1 MSGSILTYEN
11 VTVRYRGKPEP
22 AVAGLTLPVP
32 EGEVTAV
39 AGGSGSGKST
49 LLRLAMGLLP
59 AGGALESGRVLT
71 GGEDIAGFSRK
82 RLRLFR
88 GGEVAM
94 VFQDAASSFD
104 PRRTLGMQFIEYW
117 KAHRPGGK
125 REALAAA
132 AEALAPLGF
141 PDPEAVFRRYPFEL
155 SGGQLQRAAIGM
167 AVMVRPKLLLCDEP
181 TSALDPVVQAEVAA
195 CLMEV
200 HRREGAA
207 LLLVTH
213 NLGLAAAMADWIAV
227 MEKGHLVEYG
237 PKEAVIRRPQSAYT
251 RKLLDSVM
259 EVPRDGT
266 DFVL

>member
-1 MSGSILTYEN
+1 MSANILFYEN

-22 AVAGLTLPVP
+22 AVEGLTLPVP
-32 EGEVTAV
+32 EGKVTAV

-59 AGGALESGRVLT
+59 AGGALESGRVLLRD
-71 GGEDIAGFSRK
+71 EDMADFSGK
-82 RLRLFR
+82 RLREVR
-88 GGEVAM
+88 GGEMAM

-104 PRRTLGMQFIEYW
+104 PRRTLGMQFAECW

-132 AEALAPLGF
+132 AGALVPLGF

-155 SGGQLQRAAIGM
+155 SGGQLQRASIGM
-167 AVMVRPKLLLCDEP
+167 AVMTRPKLLLCDEP
-181 TSALDPVVQAEVAA
+181 TSALDPVVQAEVAE

-200 HRREGAA
+200 HRREKAA

-213 NLGLAAAMADWIAV
+213 NLGLAAATADFIAV

-237 PKEAVIRRPQSAYT
+237 PKEAVIRHPQADYT

-259 EVPRDGT
+259 EVR
-266 DFVL
+266 

>member
-59 AGGALESGRVLT
+59 TGGALESGRVLA

>member
-1 MSGSILTYEN
+1 MSANILFYEN

-22 AVAGLTLPVP
+22 AVTELTLPVP
-32 EGEVTAV
+32 EGKVTAV

-59 AGGALESGRVLT
+59 AGGALESGRVLLRD
-71 GGEDIAGFSRK
+71 EDMAGFSGK
-82 RLRLFR
+82 RLREVR
-88 GGEVAM
+88 GGEMAM
-94 VFQDAASSFD
+94 VFQDAASAFD
-104 PRRTLGMQFIEYW
+104 PRRTLGMQFAECW

-132 AEALAPLGF
+132 AAALLPLGF
-141 PDPEAVFRRYPFEL
+141 PDPVAVFRRYPFEL

-167 AVMVRPKLLLCDEP
+167 AVMTRPKLLLCDEP
-181 TSALDPVVQAEVAA
+181 TSALDPVVQAEVAE

-200 HRREGAA
+200 HRREKAA

-213 NLGLAAAMADWIAV
+213 NLGLAAATADFIAV

-237 PKEAVIRRPQSAYT
+237 PKEAVIRHPQSDYT

-259 EVPRDGT
+259 EVR
-266 DFVL
+266 

>member
-1 MSGSILTYEN
+1 MSANILFYEN

-22 AVAGLTLPVP
+22 AVAELTLPVP
-32 EGEVTAV
+32 EGKVTAV

-59 AGGALESGRVLT
+59 AGGTLESGRMLLHD
-71 GGEDIAGFSRK
+71 EDMAGFSGK
-82 RLRLFR
+82 RLREVR
-88 GGEVAM
+88 GGEMAM
-94 VFQDAASSFD
+94 VFQDAASAFD
-104 PRRTLGMQFIEYW
+104 PRRTLGMQFAECW

-125 REALAAA
+125 RESLAAA
-132 AEALAPLGF
+132 AEALVPLGF

-167 AVMVRPKLLLCDEP
+167 AVMTRPKLLLCDEP
-181 TSALDPVVQAEVAA
+181 TSALDPVVQAEVAE

-200 HRREGAA
+200 HRREKAA

-213 NLGLAAAMADWIAV
+213 NLGLAAATADYIAV

-237 PKEAVIRRPQSAYT
+237 PKEAVVRHPQSDYT

-259 EVPRDGT
+259 EVR
-266 DFVL
+266 

>member
-1 MSGSILTYEN
+1 MSANILFYEN

-22 AVAGLTLPVP
+22 AVTELTLPVP
-32 EGEVTAV
+32 EGKVTAV

-59 AGGALESGRVLT
+59 AGGTLESGRMLLHD
-71 GGEDIAGFSRK
+71 EDMAGFSGK
-82 RLRLFR
+82 RLREVR
-88 GGEVAM
+88 GGEMAM

-104 PRRTLGMQFIEYW
+104 PRRTLGMQFAECW

-132 AEALAPLGF
+132 AEALVPLGF

-167 AVMVRPKLLLCDEP
+167 AMMTRPKLLLCDEP
-181 TSALDPVVQAEVAA
+181 TSALDPVVQAEVAE

-200 HRREGAA
+200 HRREKAA

-213 NLGLAAAMADWIAV
+213 NLGLAAATADFIAV

-237 PKEAVIRRPQSAYT
+237 PKEAVIRHPQSDYT

-259 EVPRDGT
+259 EVR
-266 DFVL
+266 

>member
-1 MSGSILTYEN
+1 MSANILFYEN

-22 AVAGLTLPVP
+22 AVEGLTLPVP
-32 EGEVTAV
+32 EGKVTAV

-59 AGGALESGRVLT
+59 AGGTLESGRVLLHD
-71 GGEDIAGFSRK
+71 EDMADFSGK
-82 RLRLFR
+82 WLREVR
-88 GGEVAM
+88 GGEMAM

-104 PRRTLGMQFIEYW
+104 PRRTLGMQFAECW

-132 AEALAPLGF
+132 AGALVPLGF

-155 SGGQLQRAAIGM
+155 SGGQLQRASIGM
-167 AVMVRPKLLLCDEP
+167 AVMTRPKLLLCDEP
-181 TSALDPVVQAEVAA
+181 TSALDPVVQAEVAE

-200 HRREGAA
+200 HRREKAA

-213 NLGLAAAMADWIAV
+213 NLGLAAATADFIAV

-237 PKEAVIRRPQSAYT
+237 PKEAVVRHPQADYT

-259 EVPRDGT
+259 EVR
-266 DFVL
+266 

>member
-1 MSGSILTYEN
+1 MSANILFYEN

-22 AVAGLTLPVP
+22 AVEGLTLPVP
-32 EGEVTAV
+32 EGKVTAV

-59 AGGALESGRVLT
+59 AGGTLESGRVLLHD
-71 GGEDIAGFSRK
+71 EDMADFSGK
-82 RLRLFR
+82 WLREVR
-88 GGEVAM
+88 GGEMAM

-104 PRRTLGMQFIEYW
+104 PRRTLGMQFAECW

-132 AEALAPLGF
+132 AGALVPLGF

-155 SGGQLQRAAIGM
+155 SGGQLQRASIGM
-167 AVMVRPKLLLCDEP
+167 AVMTRPKLLLCDEP
-181 TSALDPVVQAEVAA
+181 TSALDPVVQAEVAE

-200 HRREGAA
+200 HRREKAA

-213 NLGLAAAMADWIAV
+213 NLGLAAATADFIAV

-237 PKEAVIRRPQSAYT
+237 PKEAVIRHPQADYT

-259 EVPRDGT
+259 EVR
-266 DFVL
+266 

>member
-1 MSGSILTYEN
+1 MSANILFYEN

-22 AVAGLTLPVP
+22 AVTELTLPVP
-32 EGEVTAV
+32 EGKVTAV

-59 AGGALESGRVLT
+59 AGGTLESGRMLLHD
-71 GGEDIAGFSRK
+71 EDMADFSGK
-82 RLRLFR
+82 WLREVR
-88 GGEVAM
+88 GGEMAM

-104 PRRTLGMQFIEYW
+104 PRRTLGMQFAECW

-132 AEALAPLGF
+132 AGALVPLGF

-155 SGGQLQRAAIGM
+155 SGGQLQRASIGM
-167 AVMVRPKLLLCDEP
+167 AVMTRPKLLLCDEP
-181 TSALDPVVQAEVAA
+181 TSALDPVVQAEVAE

-200 HRREGAA
+200 HRREKAA

-213 NLGLAAAMADWIAV
+213 NLGLAAATADFIAV

-237 PKEAVIRRPQSAYT
+237 PKEAVIRHPQADYT

-259 EVPRDGT
+259 EVR
-266 DFVL
+266 

>member
-1 MSGSILTYEN
+1 MSANILFYEN

-22 AVAGLTLPVP
+22 AVAELTLPVP
-32 EGEVTAV
+32 EGKVTAV

-59 AGGALESGRVLT
+59 TGGALESGRVLIND
-71 GGEDIAGFSRK
+71 EDMAGFSGK
-82 RLRLFR
+82 RLREVR
-88 GGEVAM
+88 GGEMAM
-94 VFQDAASSFD
+94 VFQDAVSAFD
-104 PRRTLGMQFIEYW
+104 PRRTLGMQFAECW
-117 KAHRPGGK
+117 KAHRPGDK

-132 AEALAPLGF
+132 AEALVPLGF
-141 PDPEAVFRRYPFEL
+141 LDPEAVFRRYPFEL

-167 AVMVRPKLLLCDEP
+167 AVMMRPKLLLCDEP
-181 TSALDPVVQAEVAA
+181 TSALDPVVQAEVAE

-200 HRREGAA
+200 HRREKAA

-213 NLGLAAAMADWIAV
+213 NLGLAAATADFIAV

-237 PKEAVIRRPQSAYT
+237 PKEAVIRHPQADYT

-259 EVPRDGT
+259 EVR
-266 DFVL
+266 

>member
-1 MSGSILTYEN
+1 MSANILFYEN

-22 AVAGLTLPVP
+22 AVAELPLPVP
-32 EGEVTAV
+32 EGKVTAV

-59 AGGALESGRVLT
+59 AGGALESGRVLMDD
-71 GGEDIAGFSRK
+71 EDMAGFSGK
-82 RLRLFR
+82 RLREVR
-88 GGEVAM
+88 GGEMAM
-94 VFQDAASSFD
+94 VFQDAVSAFD
-104 PRRTLGMQFIEYW
+104 PRRTLGMQFAECW

-125 REALAAA
+125 RKALAAA
-132 AEALAPLGF
+132 AEALVPLGF

-167 AVMVRPKLLLCDEP
+167 AVMMRPKLLLCDEP
-181 TSALDPVVQAEVAA
+181 TSALDPVVQAEVAE

-200 HRREGAA
+200 HRREKAA

-213 NLGLAAAMADWIAV
+213 NLGLAAATADFIAV
-227 MEKGHLVEYG
+227 MEKGQLVEYG
-237 PKEAVIRRPQSAYT
+237 PKEAVVRHPQADYT

-259 EVPRDGT
+259 EVR
-266 DFVL
+266 

>member
-1 MSGSILTYEN
+1 MSANILFYEN

-22 AVAGLTLPVP
+22 AVEGLTLPVP
-32 EGEVTAV
+32 EGKVTAV

-59 AGGALESGRVLT
+59 AGGTLESGRVLLHD
-71 GGEDIAGFSRK
+71 EDMADFSGK
-82 RLRLFR
+82 WLREVR
-88 GGEVAM
+88 GGEMAM

-104 PRRTLGMQFIEYW
+104 PRRTLGMQFAECW

-132 AEALAPLGF
+132 AGALVPLGF

-155 SGGQLQRAAIGM
+155 SGGQLQRAAIGI
-167 AVMVRPKLLLCDEP
+167 AVMTRPKLLLCDEP
-181 TSALDPVVQAEVAA
+181 TSALDPVVQAEVAE

-200 HRREGAA
+200 HRREKAA

-213 NLGLAAAMADWIAV
+213 NLGLAAATADFIAV

-237 PKEAVIRRPQSAYT
+237 PKEAVIRHPQADYT

-259 EVPRDGT
+259 EVR
-266 DFVL
+266 